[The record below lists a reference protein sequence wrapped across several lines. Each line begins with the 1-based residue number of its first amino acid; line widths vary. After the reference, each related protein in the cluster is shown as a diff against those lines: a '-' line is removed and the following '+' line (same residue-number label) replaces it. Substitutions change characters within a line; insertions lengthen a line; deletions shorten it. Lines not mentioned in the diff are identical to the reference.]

1 LQSGF
6 KIDAWLCSNWLFW
19 TLVSRCCQ
27 HASNPSEPLAY
38 ATTQRLESLP
48 TCHLITAQHLRCRK
62 SFACSCDGCLL
73 RSTLNGLVCG
83 SQALSESA
91 ASARRGLGS

>member
-1 LQSGF
+1 LE
-6 KIDAWLCSNWLFW
+6 L
-19 TLVSRCCQ
+19 LVSLISCCRQ
-27 HASNPSEPLAY
+27 HPANARKPLPQAG
-38 ATTQRLESLP
+38 TKLLEGVP
-48 TCHLITAQHLRCRK
+48 THHLITAQHLRCRK
-62 SFACSCDGCLL
+62 SFACSGDGCLL